1 MVGKNMKYVYKI
13 ISLLCALAVL
23 PALVFAPYMYYYVSS
38 TALQGIF
45 TIGQLAGNETII
57 NAMEEYG
64 LDKAPTGIADSVSIY
79 GLTDLMSLVGDDA
92 SSSELLQKIDMV
104 IPSFF
109 AMCFA
114 FVLIVICAILTA
126 VFAIACKDNRKV
138 IASSFAG
145 IACSLL
151 FVMLFD
157 NTVEPFVSGTI
168 RITDIIDSLLAPFIA
183 QIEELSIAPMFYLVP
198 ALFGFIALWTVLYNA
213 TLPEKEKAERMKM
226 IG

>member
-1 MVGKNMKYVYKI
+1 MKYVYKI
-13 ISLLCALAVL
+13 ISVLCALAVL

-57 NAMEEYG
+57 NAMEEFG
-64 LDKAPTGIADSVSIY
+64 LSEAPKGMADSLSIY
-79 GLTDLMSLVGDDA
+79 RLKDFVSLFADGN
-92 SSSELLQKIDMV
+92 SSSEILQKVEMV

-114 FVLIVICAILTA
+114 FVLIAICAVLTV

-145 IACSLL
+145 IASSLL

-157 NTVEPFVSGTI
+157 NTVAPFVSGEI
-168 RITDIIDSLLAPFIA
+168 SITDFIDSFLAPFIA
-183 QIEELSIAPMFYLVP
+183 QIEELSIAPMFYLIP
-198 ALFGFIALWTVLYNA
+198 ALFGFIALWTILYNA
-213 TLPEKEKAERMKM
+213 TLPEKEKAERLKM

>member
-1 MVGKNMKYVYKI
+1 MKYVYKI
-13 ISLLCALAVL
+13 ISVLCALAVL

-57 NAMEEYG
+57 NAMDEWG
-64 LDKAPTGIADSVSIY
+64 LDTAPTGIADSVSVY
-79 GLTDLMSLVGDDA
+79 GLTDIASLLNTDD

-114 FVLIVICAILTA
+114 FLLIAICAIVTA
-126 VFAIACKDNRKV
+126 VLAIACKDNRKV

-145 IACSLL
+145 IASSLL

-168 RITDIIDSLLAPFIA
+168 KIADLIDSLLAPFIA
-183 QIEELSIAPMFYLVP
+183 QVEEISIAPIFYLIP
-198 ALFGFIALWTVLYNA
+198 AIFGFIALWTILYNA
-213 TLPEKEKAERMKM
+213 TLPEKEKAERLKM

>member
-1 MVGKNMKYVYKI
+1 MKYVYKI
-13 ISLLCALAVL
+13 ISALCALAVL
-23 PALVFAPYMYYYVSS
+23 PALVFAPYIYYYVSS
-38 TALQGIF
+38 TALQGLF
-45 TIGQLAGNETII
+45 TIGELMGNQTII

-64 LDKAPTGIADSVSIY
+64 LEKAPTGIADSLSLY
-79 GLTDLMSLVGDDA
+79 GLKDIVSLLSD
-92 SSSELLQKIDMV
+92 SSSSSDMLQKLEMV

-114 FVLIVICAILTA
+114 FLLIVVCAIVTVVLA
-126 VFAIACKDNRKV
+126 FACKDNRKV

-145 IACSLL
+145 IASSLM

-157 NTVEPFVSGTI
+157 NTMAPFVSGTI
-168 RITDIIDSLLAPFIA
+168 SLVDFMDSFLAPFIA
-183 QIEELSIAPMFYLVP
+183 QVEEISIAPIFYIVP

-213 TLPEKEKAERMKM
+213 TLPDKEKAERMKM

>member
-1 MVGKNMKYVYKI
+1 MKFVYKI
-13 ISLLCALAVL
+13 ISVLCALAVL
-23 PALVFAPYMYYYVSS
+23 PALVFAPYIYYYISS

-64 LDKAPTGIADSVSIY
+64 LSIY
-79 GLTDLMSLVGDDA
+79 GLTDLMSLVSDDA

-114 FVLIVICAILTA
+114 FVLIVICAVLTA

-213 TLPEKEKAERMKM
+213 TLPEKEKVERMKM

>member
-1 MVGKNMKYVYKI
+1 MKYVYKI
-13 ISLLCALAVL
+13 ISALCALAVL
-23 PALVFAPYMYYYVSS
+23 PALVFAPYIYYYVSS
-38 TALQGIF
+38 TALQGLF
-45 TIGQLAGNETII
+45 TVGELMGNQTII

-64 LDKAPTGIADSVSIY
+64 LEKAPTGMADSKSLFGLKDIVSLLSN
-79 GLTDLMSLVGDDA
+79 G
-92 SSSELLQKIDMV
+92 SSSSDMLQKVESV

-114 FVLIVICAILTA
+114 FLLIVVCAIVTVVLA
-126 VFAIACKDNRKV
+126 FACKDNRKV

-145 IACSLL
+145 IASSLM

-157 NTVEPFVSGTI
+157 NTVAPFVSGTI
-168 RITDIIDSLLAPFIA
+168 SLADFMDSFLAPFIA
-183 QIEELSIAPMFYLVP
+183 QVEEISIAPIFYIIP

-213 TLPEKEKAERMKM
+213 TLPDKEKAERMKM

>member
-1 MVGKNMKYVYKI
+1 MKYVYKI
-13 ISLLCALAVL
+13 ISALCALAVL
-23 PALVFAPYMYYYVSS
+23 PALVFSPYIYYYVSS

-45 TIGQLAGNETII
+45 TIGQLAGNETVV

-64 LDKAPTGIADSVSIY
+64 LTEAPTGIADSVSIY
-79 GLTDLMSLVGDDA
+79 GLTDLLSLVNDDA
-92 SSSELLQKIDMV
+92 SSTDLLEKVDMV

-114 FVLIVICAILTA
+114 FLLIVVCAVVTA
-126 VFAIACKDNRKV
+126 VLALACKDNRKV

-145 IACSLL
+145 IASSLL

-168 RITDIIDSLLAPFIA
+168 GIADFIDSFLAPFIA
-183 QIEELSIAPMFYLVP
+183 QIEELSIAPMFYLIP
-198 ALFGFIALWTVLYNA
+198 AIFGFIALWTILYNA
-213 TLPEKEKAERMKM
+213 TLPEKEKAERLKM